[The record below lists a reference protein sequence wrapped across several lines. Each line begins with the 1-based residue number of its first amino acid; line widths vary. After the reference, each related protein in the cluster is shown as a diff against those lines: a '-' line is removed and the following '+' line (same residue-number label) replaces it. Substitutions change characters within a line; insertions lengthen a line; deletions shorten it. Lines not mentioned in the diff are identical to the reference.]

1 MRILNRASVAFFIV
15 NDYSKGAISN
25 ARIMCNNSYI
35 PYSNKGDGYYSF
47 SNLENGMYKFDI
59 MCDGFKPAS
68 YEVKVSDIQPIQIVS
83 CLKYS
88 SDSTDLY
95 NINKIVFYIKNDG
108 KPLENT
114 DIKIKLD
121 TKVLFLKLIDPIEKN
136 SNVININSDF
146 DKRLL
151 YQDYAYDKRQT
162 MVINLNGYDHINKVY
177 QNSKVYKS
185 KVAEGGYLTPLW
197 KFTTD
202 DFGRVI
208 LPINPVF
215 FAKPQAELTLTILKK
230 KYSVRINTNDTENIE
245 IDISK
250 GEIKGGI

>member
-25 ARIMCNNSYI
+25 ARIMCNNSYV

-47 SNLENGMYKFDI
+47 SNLEKGTYKFDI
-59 MCDGFKPAS
+59 TCDGFIPVS
-68 YEVKVSDIQPIQIVS
+68 YEVTVSDIQPTQIVAR
-83 CLKYS
+83 LKYS
-88 SDSTDLY
+88 SDNAYLY
-95 NINKIVFYIKNDG
+95 NINKVDFNIKSDE
-108 KPLENT
+108 KPLKNT
-114 DIKIKLD
+114 EVKIKLD

-151 YQDYAYDKRQT
+151 YQDYTYDKRQT
-162 MVINLNGYDHINKVY
+162 MGINLNGYDHINKVY
-177 QNSKVYKS
+177 KNSKVYKS
-185 KVAEGGYLTPLW
+185 KVTEGGYLTPLW
-197 KFTTD
+197 KLVTD

-208 LPINPVF
+208 LPINPIF
-215 FAKPQAELTLTILKK
+215 FAKPQVELTLTILKK
-230 KYSVRINTNDTENIE
+230 KYKVTINTDKTENID

-250 GEIKGGI
+250 GEIKGGV